1 MHKVEHDLFVMD
13 LGVIERADG
22 NSSAPSTPSTEPV
35 TVTAMRLCRQVEEAV
50 AQGRFA
56 SYAAAGRS
64 LGLAKEVTNKYR
76 LLARL
81 SEPQQR
87 DILEGKVAGCTIADL
102 LKVTA
107 IESPAERDDAFA
119 VLVAA
124 SSAQPP
130 RMRSTSADESRPS
143 TSSPDA
149 PALRVRVAVYFNP
162 DRFVHE
168 RLQARK
174 VLERIDVF
182 AAELNA
188 SLAAPRSRHTPQSI
202 APAIDRR
209 LRQDALLEA
218 IEIRITEQAVAGR
231 TRYHV
236 ALSLDEAEW
245 ARRRRY
251 DGFTVLVAHPDLTQN
266 ATDLCRLYRAKDAV
280 EKDFHVIKSVV
291 ELRPVRHRN
300 DGKVRAH
307 VTLCMLALLLE
318 RTLQC
323 RLASHSTAEAALELL
338 ESCHLNR
345 YAGKDGATA
354 AYTVTAPDAEQLK
367 LLRTLRLQHLVDDES
382 LADRMTPR

>member
-1 MHKVEHDLFVMD
+1 MTHSLCSWQR
-13 LGVIERADG
+13 RAP
-22 NSSAPSTPSTEPV
+22 NRLECARRPPTNLVPRRRARTRQRCESAW
-35 TVTAMRLCRQVEEAV
+35 
-50 AQGRFA
+50 
-56 SYAAAGRS
+56 
-64 LGLAKEVTNKYR
+64 
-76 LLARL
+76 
-81 SEPQQR
+81 
-87 DILEGKVAGCTIADL
+87 
-102 LKVTA
+102 
-107 IESPAERDDAFA
+107 
-119 VLVAA
+119 
-124 SSAQPP
+124 
-130 RMRSTSADESRPS
+130 PS
-143 TSSPDA
+143 TSTPTGSSTNGCRP
-149 PALRVRVAVYFNP
+149 
-162 DRFVHE
+162 
-168 RLQARK
+168 RK